1 MIGRASI
8 LARLAGF
15 SDCLIISP
23 TCSVVPSSNSIN
35 VAEIGTEVVSL
46 AKGFSIAYIMKVVFG
61 AIICFV
67 SNLFQRKPNGIWEG
81 LLIA

>member
-46 AKGFSIAYIMKVVFG
+46 DRI
-61 AIICFV
+61 
-67 SNLFQRKPNGIWEG
+67 
-81 LLIA
+81 LLTQTKRYQQPQLPFEMLLGKCNRVKY